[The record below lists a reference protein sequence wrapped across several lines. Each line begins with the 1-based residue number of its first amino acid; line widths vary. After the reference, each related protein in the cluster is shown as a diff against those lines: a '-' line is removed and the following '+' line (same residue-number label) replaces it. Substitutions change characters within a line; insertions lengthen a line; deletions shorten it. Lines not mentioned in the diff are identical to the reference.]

1 MKFKH
6 KGLLGVCIMAFV
18 TFLAVADR
26 SDLYL
31 LFSMPNTY
39 LPPTSHLPRVVV
51 SMTSFSDRILFTGMM
66 AINSILQQP
75 YDLFIIS
82 IPEASNNEHR
92 GDYSSCLHE
101 GLGDCIQ
108 EDTPDQPSTPDV
120 IVSYLSE
127 HLGPFQILGHPDNR
141 KWYNVRHTILLQFL
155 PLDYGPATKLLGA
168 LLIEKDPSTL
178 IITVDDDIEYDPGLI
193 SMLAHHA
200 PPNAALSPVC
210 QMREPFEAE
219 EAGGGKLQL
228 RFIHDGT
235 WHRWIW
241 PFSSKICPGWLV
253 GWAGVAYRVGH
264 FGADVF
270 TELNSA
276 PHGCLFNDDVWLSG
290 YLKRRGVERAVMPW
304 IKGGRQR
311 RHPTKSLSAV
321 NDTQVLT
328 MQPCLHYY
336 GW

>member
-66 AINSILQQP
+66 AINSILPQP

-168 LLIEKDPSTL
+168 LRIEKDP
-178 IITVDDDIEYDPGLI
+178 
-193 SMLAHHA
+193 
-200 PPNAALSPVC
+200 PP
-210 QMREPFEAE
+210 
-219 EAGGGKLQL
+219 
-228 RFIHDGT
+228 
-235 WHRWIW
+235 
-241 PFSSKICPGWLV
+241 
-253 GWAGVAYRVGH
+253 
-264 FGADVF
+264 
-270 TELNSA
+270 
-276 PHGCLFNDDVWLSG
+276 
-290 YLKRRGVERAVMPW
+290 
-304 IKGGRQR
+304 
-311 RHPTKSLSAV
+311 
-321 NDTQVLT
+321 
-328 MQPCLHYY
+328 
-336 GW
+336 